1 MCAIVGSKDVA
12 MLRELVKLNS
22 YRGSHSYSFSLY
34 NMYTGHLHVIK
45 KKLGT
50 INLEE
55 LHVPSNCY
63 GIVHVQ
69 APTTDARTENFI
81 HPATIPNTTN
91 EFPFYALWHNG
102 IIKEDI
108 IKEFSKTA
116 NSSWDTMI
124 MLDAL
129 NRGQADWRVLNNF
142 DGTFSCLFYDGLDNK
157 LKLFRNQISP
167 MYIDDN
173 MNISSTKFED
183 SLSTRPDVV
192 FEMNLNDN
200 KLIEVGLF
208 ETVENPYYFEV

>member
-1 MCAIVGSKDVA
+1 MCAIVGSKDVV

-173 MNISSTKFED
+173 MNISSTKFEG

-200 KLIEVGLF
+200 KLIEIGLF